1 MRKLLLPAILI
12 TNSFFAQELVPN
24 PSFESWVG
32 RTPDY
37 PTSWNCAECS
47 KGDAH
52 SGALGVNLSIP
63 NTSLSKSFNT
73 DRGVVNIESGKT
85 YYVSFWYKAG
95 SQESKDITMYISGS
109 GGSRL
114 YWGQIST
121 TVNDGQWHK
130 FTDSFTATS
139 TSAGQLYLSSSVKT
153 MGTPGNIFFDDVSV
167 STTNLGTS
175 DQNKSSFK
183 LYPKL
188 VDESIR
194 FSEPVEKFEIVSA
207 EGRSIPVSYSNG
219 DNQISLKQLQKGV
232 YFINAKSKKGNSLRE
247 KIIKK

>member
-52 SGALGVNLSIP
+52 SGTLGVLLNMPSTSSLQSL
-63 NTSLSKSFNT
+63 NTNNGALN
-73 DRGVVNIESGKT
+73 VESGKT
-85 YYVSFWYKAG
+85 YYVNFWYKTD
-95 SQESKDITMYISGS
+95 SSDITAATINVFKASGS
-109 GGSRL
+109 R
-114 YWGQIST
+114 YFFGQVTNVIKD
-121 TVNDGQWHK
+121 NQWHM
-130 FTDSFTATS
+130 FTGSFVADVTS
-139 TSAGQLYLSSSVKT
+139 LGKVDLSSSIPFGKS
-153 MGTPGNIFFDDVSV
+153 GKIFFDDVSV

-207 EGRSIPVSYSNG
+207 EGRSITVSYSNG